1 GAGLELGA
9 SFSTAAGGTAHW
21 TFTGGTNYN
30 DAQGDVAIALSKADS
45 SILVNG
51 YSGTY
56 DGQAHGAT
64 LGHASGVGGADLS
77 AGLDLGAS
85 FSNAPGGTAHWTFTD
100 LTGNYNDAQGAV
112 AIALSKA
119 NATVVVSGYSGAYD
133 GQAHGLTGSATGVNG
148 EALPGLDLGAKFT
161 NPGTYTVTWAFT
173 DVTGNYNNQS
183 GVASVV
189 IS

>member
-30 DAQGDVAIALSKADS
+30 DAQGDVAIALSKADA

-85 FSNAPGGTAHWTFTD
+85 FSNAPRGTAHWTFTGG
-100 LTGNYNDAQGAV
+100 TNYNHQPR
-112 AIALSKA
+112 
-119 NATVVVSGYSGAYD
+119 
-133 GQAHGLTGSATGVNG
+133 
-148 EALPGLDLGAKFT
+148 EP
-161 NPGTYTVTWAFT
+161 
-173 DVTGNYNNQS
+173 
-183 GVASVV
+183 
-189 IS
+189 